1 MSIKSKL
8 NDSQFS
14 DYRSTRK
21 IFFTKGEIKQMC
33 KSNRFYPLNEDTY
46 VDLVCLDDQD
56 IKDVFNWLKSK
67 GNDSKEIIASAL
79 ISLAS
84 LTLLTDDERNMISDV
99 LNKLGARVEKE
110 ISEYKKSMEKNNE

>member
-1 MSIKSKL
+1 MK
-8 NDSQFS
+8 
-14 DYRSTRK
+14 
-21 IFFTKGEIKQMC
+21 
-33 KSNRFYPLNEDTY
+33 KSNRYYSLNEDIY
-46 VDLVCLDDQD
+46 VDLVCLDNQD

-67 GNDSKEIIASAL
+67 GHDSEEIIVSAL

-84 LTLLTDDERNMISDV
+84 LTLLTDDERNTISDV